1 MSSLFDV
8 NVLIALIDE
17 QHVHHSR
24 VMQWVSRT
32 KDLRFATCAIT
43 QAGFVRVISQP
54 TYINPISL
62 SQAFEAMSRLA
73 SSPRHIWW
81 TLDQQIHDQKI
92 FDHSRIHG
100 HRQLTDLM
108 LLALAV
114 QNQGRL
120 VTLDAK
126 LPLAAV
132 VGARPQHLLVI

>member
-1 MSSLFDV
+1 MTSLFDV

-24 VMQWVSRT
+24 VMQWVSRS
-32 KDLRFATCAIT
+32 KDLRFATCAVT

-54 TYINPISL
+54 TYINPISM
-62 SQAFEAMSRLA
+62 SQAFDAMSRLA
-73 SSPRHIWW
+73 SSPLHIWW
-81 TLDQQIHDQKI
+81 TLDQQIHDQNV

>member
-1 MSSLFDV
+1 LISLLDV
-8 NVLIALIDE
+8 NVLIALMDE
-17 QHVHHSR
+17 QHIHHSR
-24 VMQWVSRT
+24 VMQWVSRS

-43 QAGFVRVISQP
+43 QMGFVRVISQP
-54 TYINPISL
+54 TYVNPISL
-62 SQAFEAMSRLA
+62 SQAFESISRLA
-73 SSPRHIWW
+73 RSTRHVWW
-81 TLDQQIHDQKI
+81 SLDQQLQDKTV

-114 QNQGRL
+114 QNEGRL

>member
-1 MSSLFDV
+1 LSSLFDV

-62 SQAFEAMSRLA
+62 SQAFDAMSRLA

>member
-1 MSSLFDV
+1 LISLLDV
-8 NVLIALIDE
+8 NVLIALMDE
-17 QHVHHSR
+17 QHIHHSR
-24 VMQWVSRT
+24 VMQWFSRS

-43 QAGFVRVISQP
+43 QMGFVRVISQA
-54 TYINPISL
+54 TYLNPIGL
-62 SQAFEAMSRLA
+62 SQAFQAISRLA
-73 SSPRHIWW
+73 SSPGHVWW
-81 TLDQQIHDQKI
+81 PQHLQIHDKTV

-114 QNQGRL
+114 QNKGRL

>member
-1 MSSLFDV
+1 MIALFDV
-8 NVLIALIDE
+8 NVLIALMDQ
-17 QHVHHSR
+17 QHIHHSR
-24 VMQWVSRT
+24 VLQWVSRS

-43 QAGFVRVISQP
+43 QMGFVRVISQP
-54 TYINPISL
+54 TYLNPISL
-62 SQAFEAMSRLA
+62 SQAFQAISCLA
-73 SSPRHIWW
+73 RSPHHVWW
-81 TLDQQIHDQKI
+81 ALDQQLQDTTV

-100 HRQLTDLM
+100 QRQLTDLM

-114 QNQGRL
+114 QNEGRL

>member
-62 SQAFEAMSRLA
+62 SQAFDAISRLA

-81 TLDQQIHDQKI
+81 TLDQQIHDQNI
-92 FDHSRIHG
+92 FDLSRIHG
-100 HRQLTDLM
+100 YRQLTDLM